1 MLVRVV
7 TSEYKMKG
15 ETRLRNI
22 FFAVLF
28 ALASTA
34 LAGHLRLE
42 NSGYETVAYVRE
54 DGRIEDASFMP
65 LGRMVADDD
74 LDMIRIEDNEFNVL
88 GYIDGDEFLD
98 AEEEPIYEITRDG
111 RLKNHRFRDVLTIRD
126 DGTVETPSFS
136 VVLYTDG
143 SHENLKQR
151 IAVYLIY
158 FCDIIEE

>member
-1 MLVRVV
+1 MLESVV
-7 TSEYKMKG
+7 ISEYRTKG
-15 ETRLRNI
+15 ETCLKNI
-22 FFAVLF
+22 YFVIL
-28 ALASTA
+28 ALLCSASF
-34 LAGHLRLE
+34 AGHLRLE

-65 LGRMVADDD
+65 LGRMVTDEDM
-74 LDMIRIEDNEFNVL
+74 DMIRIEDNDFNVL

-98 AEEEPIYEITRDG
+98 SDEEPMYEITRDG

-126 DGTVETPSFS
+126 DGTVETPSFN

-143 SHENLKQR
+143 SHEDLKHR

-158 FCDIIEE
+158 FSDLVEE